1 MPAFFPPFAGDLAI
15 VYALTGRTAEALDL
29 AERAVRQAQS
39 MQRLGRLSLIATHL
53 GEVRLLA
60 GQPAAAEADGR
71 RTLALAEAHQERG
84 NMVYALRLLGLAAA
98 EKQPPDL
105 DRARGHHAE
114 ALALAGELGMRPLA
128 ARCHLGLGRLA
139 HRAGDVAGA
148 DKHLTEARALFQGP
162 EVLDREGL
170 GQDGIAGLGQEG
182 HELVGFRVA
191 GDEDHPRQ
199 GLAEALAQGR
209 VEARAVEVRHL
220 QVADDQVVAALLDA
234 VEGFGAVMDGVHLVV
249 VEQKDIGDQ
258 LAETALVLHHQ
269 DEPRTHG
276 DAVYR
281 RLMIRASAPRA
292 RARARA

>member
-71 RTLALAEAHQERG
+71 RALALAEAHQERG

-105 DRARGHHAE
+105 ERARGHHAE

-139 HRAGDVAGA
+139 HRAGDDAG
-148 DKHLTEARALFQGP
+148 
-162 EVLDREGL
+162 
-170 GQDGIAGLGQEG
+170 
-182 HELVGFRVA
+182 
-191 GDEDHPRQ
+191 
-199 GLAEALAQGR
+199 
-209 VEARAVEVRHL
+209 ARAVP
-220 QVADDQVVAALLDA
+220 
-234 VEGFGAVMDGVHLVV
+234 GDGEDV
-249 VEQKDIGDQ
+249 
-258 LAETALVLHHQ
+258 LA
-269 DEPRTHG
+269 
-276 DAVYR
+276 
-281 RLMIRASAPRA
+281 RATAPRLEHGA
-292 RARARA
+292 GRRRGRRRQLLIRSRAPTAPGSGGPRPRRAWSGRDRRSRPGRARTCRLPR